1 MATSRFWPD
10 PLQTVLLHA
19 VLDEGPAAASAA
31 RDWLDTVAFDTLDAG
46 SQRLLP
52 LLSTRLKQHG
62 IDHPLRARIDGF
74 YRRAW
79 YFNQRFQAQL
89 GLVRRLL
96 DDIGI
101 PHLLLKGAA
110 LGSDVYGHGALRP
123 ADDIDILVRPADLKM
138 VGTTLQDLGWTST
151 GRDPGLF
158 GQSETFRSSIGEID
172 VHISPFPEIAEDRQI
187 KALWADSREIEL
199 DGFPAR
205 FLARHDQLL
214 HTLTHGLRVNE
225 VPPIRW
231 VADAV
236 FCIRSYGRALD
247 WDRFAERAENMQF
260 ALVASRGLGYLSDRF
275 SIPVPATIVRRLAR
289 AGDNRHE
296 RMEFALTRERVSFP
310 LGLWVVSRRSGSNY
324 AGRLRTITSRYSTAW
339 QTTGRIDFLK
349 RAATR
354 AVLGRARTERRYRN
368 RKPN

>member
-1 MATSRFWPD
+1 MATCRFWPD
-10 PLQTVLLHA
+10 PLQAVLLHA
-19 VLDEGPAAASAA
+19 VLDEGPTAAGAA
-31 RDWLDTVAFDTLDAG
+31 RDWLGRVAFDTLDAG

-89 GLVRRLL
+89 ALIRRLL
-96 DDIGI
+96 DDIGV

-110 LGSDVYGHGALRP
+110 LGPDVYGHGALRP
-123 ADDIDILVRPADLKM
+123 ADDIDILVRPSDLRI
-138 VGTTLQDLGWTST
+138 VGITLQDLGWIST
-151 GRDPGLF
+151 GGDPGLF

-172 VHISPFPEIAEDRQI
+172 VHVSPFPEITDDRQVE
-187 KALWADSREIEL
+187 ALWEDSREIEK
-199 DGFPAR
+199 DGLPAH
-205 FLARHDQLL
+205 FLSRHDQLL

-236 FCIRSYGRALD
+236 FCIRAYGQALD
-247 WDRFAERAENMQF
+247 WDRFAERAEKLQF
-260 ALVASRGLGYLSDRF
+260 ALVASRGLGYLNDHF
-275 SIPVPATIVRRLAR
+275 SLPVPETIVRRLAR
-289 AGDNRHE
+289 AGDTRQE
-296 RMEFALTRERVSFP
+296 RMEFALTRERVHFP
-310 LGLWVVSRRSGSNY
+310 LGLWVVSRRSGLSCG
-324 AGRLRTITSRYSTAW
+324 GRLKSITSRYSTAW

-354 AVLGRARTERRYRN
+354 AVLGRARTERRYRDG
-368 RKPN
+368 KPN